1 MPGRLFSLLF
11 CACLSLSVQAAEVIE
26 SFAATLQVQRDGLLL
41 VSERIVVQAQGEQ
54 IRRGIYREL
63 PDLYRLSPG
72 LQRSTPIQWLGA
84 TRNGQPE
91 STRAVRETY
100 GERLYL
106 GSADRLLEPGR
117 HTYEL
122 RYRVDPQLLQSE
134 QRDELYWNVTGNSWA
149 LPILETRVEVLLPEG
164 ARLGAAHAYTGF
176 KGAQGRDYR
185 IVARDDARLE
195 VVSTETLDPGEGLTL
210 AVDWQSGLVTRPAA
224 WQRTWRLL
232 VDNPQVPKG
241 ALAVLVLLGFYGLC
255 WYRQGRDPRPG
266 LMVPRYEPPE
276 GLSPAMVSFLWHRG
290 FAGGLDG
297 VRELGVSLTDM
308 AIRGLLRFEAEAG
321 NLLLQRGSLASEAA
335 NFEERKLLDQLF
347 AEEQPL
353 PLGSKFQPRLQSA
366 RAALNTQLQRF
377 AERYR
382 SSNSDAWLIGVG
394 IAAIATLI
402 LLFGSI
408 EGAAV
413 KEVAGLSLVALVLGG
428 FGLLLLRDGTVAGG
442 LVALLFALIALGGLA
457 TRVGDYTLLAIV
469 LLWLQVLLFRFLL
482 PASTAEGRQ
491 LLDELAGY
499 REYLQLAEEDS
510 LAQAGAAPPM
520 NIAQYERHLP
530 YAMALGVE
538 EQWTARF
545 VTALA
550 AGLIEPQLREYRP
563 GWSLGRDAEGIN
575 RELAPSLYRG
585 VASACVETPV
595 RQSSTSR
602 SMPSAPSSSGGSAS
616 SGGGSSGGG
625 SGGGGGGGW

>member
-1 MPGRLFSLLF
+1 MPGRLISLLF
-11 CACLSLSVQAAEVIE
+11 CACLSLPLQAAEVIE
-26 SFAATLQVQRDGLLL
+26 SFAATLQVQSDGLLL

-63 PDLYRLSPG
+63 PDIYRLSHG

-91 STRAVRETY
+91 SARAVREAY
-100 GERLYL
+100 AERLYL
-106 GSADRLLEPGR
+106 GRADLLLEPGR

-122 RYRVDPQLLQSE
+122 RYRVDPQLLQGE

-149 LPILETRVEVLLPEG
+149 LPILKASVEVLLPEG
-164 ARLGAAHAYTGF
+164 AQAGAVHAYTGPR
-176 KGAQGRDYR
+176 GAQGRDYR
-185 IVARDDARLE
+185 IVARDNARLKL
-195 VVSTETLDPGEGLTL
+195 VSTATLDPGEGLTL

-224 WQRTWRLL
+224 WQRAWRLL

-241 ALAVLVLLGFYGLC
+241 AAAVLVLLGFYGLR
-255 WYRQGRDPRPG
+255 WYHLGRDPRPG
-266 LMVPRYEPPE
+266 LMVPRYAPPE
-276 GLSPAMVSFLWHRG
+276 GMSPAMVSFLWHRG
-290 FAGGLDG
+290 FAGDLDG
-297 VRELGVSLTDM
+297 VRELGVTLTDM

-353 PLGSKFQPRLQSA
+353 PLGRKFQPRLQNA
-366 RAALNTQLQRF
+366 RSVLNRQLQRF

-394 IAAIATLI
+394 IAGIATLI
-402 LLFGSI
+402 LLFGSV
-408 EGAAV
+408 EGEAA
-413 KEVAGLSLVALVLGG
+413 KEVAGLSLVAVVFGG
-428 FGLLLLRDGTVAGG
+428 FGLLLLRDGTVVAG
-442 LVALLFALIALGGLA
+442 LFALLFALIAFGGLA
-457 TRVGDYTLLAIV
+457 ARVGDYTLVAIV
-469 LLWLQVLLFRFLL
+469 LLWLQVVLFRFLL

-520 NIAQYERHLP
+520 SIAQYERHLP

-538 EQWTARF
+538 ERWTARF
-545 VTALA
+545 VKALA

-585 VASACVETPV
+585 VASACVDKPAG
-595 RQSSTSR
+595 QSSTSR
-602 SMPSAPSSSGGSAS
+602 SMPDAPSSSGGSAS